1 LVQCIPYLFVSG
13 ATLKQIRDQTGVKVD
28 IPRKETITPNGI
40 GHETPTGTTTPS
52 AEGEDEDEPTLT
64 ITISGPQPFAHEAR
78 AMINEIVSIKTSRS
92 TQRVKDIPPHI
103 LPFIIA
109 LRSHFLQV
117 AQSEDIQL
125 TLNAEREIVA
135 SGDREVV
142 TRVIEAIKNTIQ
154 MYKTILIQAK
164 MPLSKMHHRLFVGK
178 ALEDI
183 LAKSK
188 CSVIIPSAED
198 PIEEVII
205 YGKPED
211 VSSGLSAV
219 KKMADSHHIHV
230 FPLPG
235 PIALSRQ
242 LLSYIT
248 RIKYPETLSVTHPG
262 VSVFTPS
269 ATVVAQSSVLNIDIV
284 GEKSVVD
291 GVVRQVSE
299 LLGKLIGATREVS
312 IDWLSHEVIKAKNAK
327 KYVTSHYC

>member
-1 LVQCIPYLFVSG
+1 
-13 ATLKQIRDQTGVKVD
+13 
-28 IPRKETITPNGI
+28 
-40 GHETPTGTTTPS
+40 
-52 AEGEDEDEPTLT
+52 
-64 ITISGPQPFAHEAR
+64 
-78 AMINEIVSIKTSRS
+78 MINEIISVKTSRS

-109 LRSHFLQV
+109 CRPHFLQV

-164 MPLSKMHHRLFVGK
+164 MPLPKMHHRLFVGK

-183 LAKSK
+183 LLKSK
-188 CSVIIPSAED
+188 CSVITPGPED
-198 PIEEVII
+198 PSEEVTV

-211 VSSGLSAV
+211 VSNGLSAV
-219 KKMADSHHIHV
+219 IKMADSHHIHV

-235 PIALSRQ
+235 PIAHSRR

-248 RIKYPETLSVTHPG
+248 HIRYPETLSAAHPG
-262 VSVFTPS
+262 VSIFTPS
-269 ATVVAQSSVLNIDIV
+269 ATVAAQSSVLNIDIV
-284 GEKSVVD
+284 GERSVVD
-291 GVVRQVSE
+291 GAVREVSE

-312 IDWLSHEVIKAKNAK
+312 TNWLSHEVIKAKNAK
-327 KYVTSHYC
+327 KYVTSHCC